1 MSVREPT
8 PQDAQTAVVEAERAL
23 ASMRAQDRIFAVR
36 LLALAATVIALS
48 IVIVVLSS
56 LPAWLGPALG
66 VVAGVAI
73 ALAVV
78 VVVAAERRQHAFT
91 RAGNRLFIAV
101 LVVWFVWAEFVWQA
115 ATHSDWLAYSLPRP
129 QRALHFVL
137 TAVIGVV
144 PLVGGAVVFRLRR

>member
-8 PQDAQTAVVEAERAL
+8 PQDAKTAIVEAERAL
-23 ASMRAQDRIFAVR
+23 APMRAQDRIFAVR
-36 LLALAATVIALS
+36 LLALAGTVIALS
-48 IVIVVLSS
+48 IVIVVLGS

-66 VVAGVAI
+66 VVAGVSI

-101 LVVWFVWAEFVWQA
+101 LVVWFVWGEIVWQ
-115 ATHSDWLAYSLPRP
+115 TGMHSDWLAYSLPRP